1 MIKNMTKLKIVKK
14 HEKIK
19 LILTDVDGVLTDGG
33 RYYSP
38 NGEVSKKFHTRDGMG
53 VNILLRNGIK
63 TVIVTK
69 ENSPI
74 TNKWAKDMNVSFV
87 YNGIQQKEKEL
98 PKICKKFKVTPNQ
111 VAYIGDD
118 VNDAKLLSSVGLSAT
133 PNDGI
138 LALKKTVDFICK
150 TNGGHGSF
158 REFTDYILKINFGNN
173 IKWY

>member
-1 MIKNMTKLKIVKK
+1 MTKSKIVKK

-38 NGEVSKKFHTRDGMG
+38 KGEVLKKFHTRDGMA
-53 VNILLRNGIK
+53 VNVLLRNGIK

-87 YNGIQQKEKEL
+87 YKGIQQKEKEL
-98 PKICKKFKVTPNQ
+98 PKICSKFKVTPNQ

-118 VNDAKLLSSVGLSAT
+118 INDAKLLSSVGFSAT

-138 LALKKTVDFICK
+138 PTLKKTVDFVCK
-150 TNGGHGSF
+150 NNGGCGAF
-158 REFTDYILKINFGNN
+158 REFADYILNINLGKE